1 MTGTMDTTGHE
12 PHSLI
17 TGRLPVIGID
27 EGGDNGIRVV
37 GIDMIHNKQKGNL
50 GFVIRMNRKY
60 YSALPPCQALIRI

>member
-50 GFVIRMNRKY
+50 GFVIRMN
-60 YSALPPCQALIRI
+60 